1 MQRIFLKAW
10 KTIAT
15 LCALMVLTTG
25 CATAFLPALTN
36 SPWHPLQ
43 LDTQSTLLDISFTS
57 DPNHGWLVGTGAT
70 LMETRDGGQSWSP
83 QALALGEQKYRFSSI
98 DFSGDEGW
106 VAGQPALLLHTND
119 GGTSWNQIPLSENL
133 PGSPDTVIAT
143 GSEEAE
149 MVTDVGAIYRT
160 TDGGRNWKALVNDAF
175 GVVRSLHRADDGKY
189 VAVSARGN
197 FFSIWEPGTD
207 LWQPYNRNSSRRL
220 QNMGFAPDGRLWMI
234 ARGGQV
240 QFTSSTD
247 PDDWQK
253 PTLPESSNSWGFLD
267 MAFRTNE
274 ELWAIGGSG
283 NLIGS
288 FDNGKTW
295 QRDAEAESLPANL
308 SRIRFFGDDRGFIL
322 GQRGT
327 ILRYAA

>member
-1 MQRIFLKAW
+1 
-10 KTIAT
+10 
-15 LCALMVLTTG
+15 
-25 CATAFLPALTN
+25 
-36 SPWHPLQ
+36 
-43 LDTQSTLLDISFTS
+43 
-57 DPNHGWLVGTGAT
+57 
-70 LMETRDGGQSWSP
+70 
-83 QALALGEQKYRFSSI
+83 
-98 DFSGDEGW
+98 
-106 VAGQPALLLHTND
+106 
-119 GGTSWNQIPLSENL
+119 
-133 PGSPDTVIAT
+133 
-143 GSEEAE
+143 
-149 MVTDVGAIYRT
+149 
-160 TDGGRNWKALVNDAF
+160 
-175 GVVRSLHRADDGKY
+175 LHRADDGKY

-197 FFSIWEPGTD
+197 FFSIWQPGTD

-240 QFTSSTD
+240 QFTASPD

-283 NLIGS
+283 TLIGS

-295 QRDAEAESLPANL
+295 QRDAKAESLPANL
-308 SRIRFFGDDRGFIL
+308 SRIRFFKDDRGFIL